1 MRLSPRLLA
10 FLHRLC
16 RDWESFNRLFSTN
29 ERFFIIFP
37 LFLHYFSATFS
48 GSKYTTERTFQ
59 KEILIFNLS
68 FPTENG
74 NTWFLP
80 LPSPIAS
87 KNGHTFGDFR
97 SLKCKSVFPEK
108 FNFRIVWSCF
118 SVFGFSGSVFRLCS
132 WFHFWQSYSIIHCN
146 FAL

>member
-29 ERFFIIFP
+29 ERFFIIFL
-37 LFLHYFSATFS
+37 LFLHYFFQNFFRLEIYYRKDFS
-48 GSKYTTERTFQ
+48 ERNFD
-59 KEILIFNLS
+59 FYLS
-68 FPTENG
+68 FHTENG
-74 NTWFLP
+74 STWFLP

-97 SLKCKSVFPEK
+97 SLKCKSVFLEK